1 MSRATSAGVY
11 GSGTPTDLSRV
22 PWKRPARAYGL
33 RSGSSTTGYY
43 PAYGRKPVR
52 TSRKDIV
59 DSVTN
64 LVAPVVPDDDDAP
77 VRSFVRTDYD
87 AERKSA
93 GTIRMGEF

>member
-43 PAYGRKPVR
+43 PAYGRKPRR
-52 TSRKDIV
+52 TTRKEVV
-59 DSVTN
+59 DTVTN
-64 LVAPVVPDDDDAP
+64 LVAPAVSDDDAP
-77 VRSFVRTDYD
+77 IRRYVRTDYD
-87 AERKSA
+87 AERKLVP
-93 GTIRMGEF
+93 TIVMADF

>member
-43 PAYGRKPVR
+43 PAYGRKPRR
-52 TSRKDIV
+52 TTRKEVV
-59 DSVTN
+59 DTVTN

-77 VRSFVRTDYD
+77 IRRYVRTDYD
-87 AERKSA
+87 AERKSV
-93 GTIRMGEF
+93 GTIRMADF